1 MEGIARI
8 PLDGG
13 GSVLIEAAPEFDG
26 PVKAGR
32 ISDAIR
38 DLPVSLAAA
47 LEPVTDMTRTVLR
60 QLRRA
65 SPDEIEVEFGV
76 NLAAHAGAVI
86 AKSEANCHLRVKVV
100 WKGDESAPDTPESQ

>member
-8 PLDGG
+8 PLDSG

-32 ISDAIR
+32 ISDAVR
-38 DLPVSLAAA
+38 DLPVSLAES
-47 LEPVTDMTRTVLR
+47 LEPVTDMAQTVLR

-76 NLAAHAGAVI
+76 NLAAQAGAVI
-86 AKSEANCHLRVKVV
+86 AKSEANCHLRVKVL
-100 WKGDESAPDTPESQ
+100 WKGDESAPGVPESR

>member
-1 MEGIARI
+1 MDGIARI

-32 ISDAIR
+32 IGDAVR

-47 LEPVTDMTRTVLR
+47 LGPVTDMSRTVLR

-65 SPDEIEVEFGV
+65 GPDEIEVEFGV
-76 NLAAHAGAVI
+76 NLATQAGAVI
-86 AKSEANCHLRVKVV
+86 ARSETNCHLRVKVV
-100 WKGDESAPDTPESQ
+100 WKGHESAPDGPEGQ